1 MSSVHQG
8 RQGWRWSTWPC
19 RSPVL
24 VDIHHIEA
32 YTEGTL
38 VTLRSSGSSYLNR
51 VELQNG
57 CLSLAHA
64 NLFIPST
71 LNGSCCSGGDI
82 DKEKLTQN
90 LMSAA
95 EVYIQRC
102 NNAPCGDTEIHLY
115 LGADSSELQ
124 NRRERLLK
132 FLKGSRKEKGK
143 LQREH
148 PDEYSSFERV
158 WSVRE
163 QHMVKMFHH
172 NTCFSCSP
180 VMSLGVLTQ
189 HVRKESQSKSQPGL
203 KMGPQFHTYFFP
215 YRIPRKLGAV

>member
-1 MSSVHQG
+1 
-8 RQGWRWSTWPC
+8 
-19 RSPVL
+19 
-24 VDIHHIEA
+24 
-32 YTEGTL
+32 
-38 VTLRSSGSSYLNR
+38 
-51 VELQNG
+51 
-57 CLSLAHA
+57 
-64 NLFIPST
+64 
-71 LNGSCCSGGDI
+71 
-82 DKEKLTQN
+82 
-90 LMSAA
+90 MSAA

-102 NNAPCGDTEIHLY
+102 NNATCGDTEIHLY

-203 KMGPQFHTYFFP
+203 KMGPQFHTYFFL
-215 YRIPRKLGAV
+215 YRIPRKLGAVKDVIAAQDFVQVIT